1 VRPYNEESGKKRIL
15 LRRDRKVKT
24 LLGILILALIV
35 GGPVPE
41 GLGNTMEWYYWS
53 PITVVETINNLGGG
67 SYRYNYSFVNVDVSP
82 IWHFGINTTFIT
94 QGMTGG
100 TKFTGHDS
108 WWSPPD
114 WLSVSEMYYRYDAR
128 NIDPA
133 IVGTTNTSSYSPTF
147 DAIQVGEAA
156 SGYSFTASIYD
167 PSPKYYYYETIAS
180 GYTRTNGTG
189 KVAAVGLTVP
199 EPGTVL
205 LVGLGSLALMRR
217 RRA

>member
-1 VRPYNEESGKKRIL
+1 MKTCRM
-15 LRRDRKVKT
+15 VKT
-24 LLGILILALIV
+24 LLGILILTLII
-35 GGPVPE
+35 GGPVPK
-41 GLGNTMEWYYWS
+41 GLGNTVKWYYWS

-94 QGMTGG
+94 QARGGSETGG

-108 WWSPPD
+108 WTYPD
-114 WLSVSEMYYRYDAR
+114 WMPVSSVHSSYDAR
-128 NIDPA
+128 NLDPA
-133 IVGTTNTSSYSPTF
+133 IVGVTNTSRYVMTAPTPSI
-147 DAIQVGEAA
+147 DDIQVGEAA

-180 GYTRTNGTG
+180 GYAQTNGTG

-205 LVGLGSLALMRR
+205 LLGLGSLALFRK